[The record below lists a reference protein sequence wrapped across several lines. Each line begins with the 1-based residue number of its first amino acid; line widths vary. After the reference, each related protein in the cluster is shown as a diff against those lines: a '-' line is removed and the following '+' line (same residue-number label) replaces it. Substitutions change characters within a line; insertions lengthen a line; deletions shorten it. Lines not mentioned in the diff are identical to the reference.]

1 MEELPL
7 GIDGKRGRFFVMKG
21 TAADK
26 TTTDPPQFNMLAD
39 HLDDIS
45 GVLNGLFYL
54 ITISGNRHGLPHA
67 YKERMIEAKHDRDI
81 RIEMLSLRYF
91 FA

>member
-1 MEELPL
+1 
-7 GIDGKRGRFFVMKG
+7 
-21 TAADK
+21 
-26 TTTDPPQFNMLAD
+26 
-39 HLDDIS
+39 
-45 GVLNGLFYL
+45 LFYL